1 VLFRS
6 RLSQLIEGMEI
17 ASRLNFRDVEVVG
30 ISSDSRSIKPG
41 DCFVAVRG
49 SAADGHEFALQAA
62 ERGASVLVVERPVET
77 SNPVIVVNDSSLAAS
92 LLAKRFYGDPVARLV
107 LAGITGTNGKT
118 SSSFLL
124 RSILEDALGPTGIIG
139 TVGYGSTVELAYSA
153 NTTPGPI
160 DLYRIMADFKGRG
173 CRGAVMEVSS
183 HAAEQGRIA
192 GLEFDVGVFTNAT
205 RDHLDYHGTFER
217 YVEAKEIFVRSLID
231 VRRSKKPGTFVFN
244 ADDPAVAAVAGRF
257 GGRTLSFGRSA
268 GADVRAERLEADL
281 AGTRFEL
288 AVGSSRVPIALRLL
302 GTFSAYNAL
311 AAAGAAH
318 ALGVGLDA
326 VKTGLERVAVVPGR
340 FQVVTA
346 KRSPVVIVDYAHT
359 PDALEKLLAFCR
371 ELSPR
376 RIVTVFGCGGDRDR
390 GKRPMMGR
398 IAADLS
404 DCVIVTDDNPRT
416 EDPERIVREIVEGMA
431 GGATPRRVI
440 RDRREAIREAVRG
453 AAEGDLVVI
462 AGKGHE
468 NEQEY
473 GTTRHPFNDVK
484 EAEAALRDAEVRHQ
498 L

>member
-1 VLFRS
+1 VK
-6 RLSQLIEGMEI
+6 LSQLIEGMEI
-17 ASRLNFRDVEVVG
+17 ASRLNFRDVEVGG

-62 ERGASVLVVERPVET
+62 ERGASVLVVERPVEI

-139 TVGYGSTVELAYSA
+139 TVGYGSTGELAYSA

-173 CRGAVMEVSS
+173 CRGVVMEVSS

-217 YVEAKEIFVRSLID
+217 YVEAKEIFVRSLVD
-231 VRRSKKPGTFVFN
+231 VRRSKKSGTFVFN
-244 ADDPAVAAVAGRF
+244 ADDPAVAAVAERF

-288 AVGSSRVPIALRLL
+288 AIGAKRVPIALRLL

-376 RIVTVFGCGGDRDR
+376 RIVAVFGCGGDRDR

-404 DCVIVTDDNPRT
+404 DAVIVTDDNPRT

-453 AAEGDLVVI
+453 AAEGDLIVI

-468 NEQEY
+468 NEQIY

-484 EAEAALRDAEVRHQ
+484 EAEEALRDAEVRHQ